1 MSFIDL
7 SIFDDFEATFLFFDN
22 LINLR
27 IQSIFMDIDIVK
39 EKIFE
44 QINSIEHKILNN
56 EATIQIIELD
66 SKIFEIEKNS
76 IGTIYNEF
84 DQYNGY
90 KLDLAS
96 THEPPSIAAGCI
108 LLVCEYYNIPLS
120 KKNISEVTI
129 SKNHRKIKPY
139 QKIILSNKI
148 TDLIV

>member
-1 MSFIDL
+1 
-7 SIFDDFEATFLFFDN
+7 
-22 LINLR
+22 
-27 IQSIFMDIDIVK
+27 MDIDIVK

-96 THEPPSIAAGCI
+96 RTQSSNLMEADKDD
-108 LLVCEYYNIPLS
+108 LET
-120 KKNISEVTI
+120 SENDSDNETYD
-129 SKNHRKIKPY
+129 K
-139 QKIILSNKI
+139 
-148 TDLIV
+148 D